1 MSVGIVGSGPAVAA
15 VEAALG
21 DVDVETTGIDVAEV
35 ADVELAVVV
44 GQAGDTVFEQANEY
58 ALEAGARWIAVELGG
73 IGGFPVFDAAVA
85 GFGPETACYE
95 CLSGRV
101 SANLDP
107 QAEPAAAPPA
117 HTARF
122 AGAVGGREAARW
134 MVDDGEL
141 FGEVIELPYARRE
154 FLPLP
159 NCACDTERDTRP
171 TRNVTDRSLEDAL
184 GRAERAVDDQLGIVQ
199 EIGEAESFPV
209 PYYLAHSCDT
219 TGFSAVGAARDAAGV
234 DAGWDAAFMKALGE
248 ALERYCAGIYYL
260 DEFETASPA
269 EMDNGVSPAAFVCTT
284 DPDRG
289 ADISWV
295 TGENLHTG
303 GEVSL
308 PAEFVYYP
316 PPSRRYRPPV
326 TTGLGLGNSG
336 TEALLAGLYE
346 VIERDAT
353 MLSWY
358 STFDPM
364 ALSVDD
370 EGFETL
376 RVRAESEGLD
386 VSTLL
391 VTQDVDVPV
400 VVAAVTHDEWPRFAA
415 GSDADLD
422 VASAARSALSEA
434 LQNWME
440 LRGMGPEDAAEA
452 SGEIGH
458 YAEFPDPVQS
468 YVDATETIP
477 AATVGPA
484 EMPTGEAEL
493 SAVLDRLDDADLD
506 AYAART
512 TTRDVAQLGFET
524 VRVLVPEAQPLFF
537 GEGYFGD
544 RAESVPAAMGFEPR
558 LDSDHHPFP

>member
-21 DVDVETTGIDVAEV
+21 DVDVDTATVDAAELP
-35 ADVELAVVV
+35 DHDLTVVV
-44 GQAGDTVFEQANEY
+44 GQAGETVFERANQH
-58 ALEAGARWIAVELGG
+58 ALDAGARWIAVELGG
-73 IGGFPVFDAAVA
+73 VGGFPVVDAAVA

-122 AGAVGGREAARW
+122 AGAVGGREAARYLA
-134 MVDDGEL
+134 DDGEL
-141 FGEVIELPYARRE
+141 FGEVVEIPHARRE

-159 NCACDTERDTRP
+159 NCACDTGRSRSLDDGS
-171 TRNVTDRSLEDAL
+171 VDRSLEDAL

-219 TGFSAVGAARDAAGV
+219 AGFSDVSAARDAAGV

-248 ALERYCAGIYYL
+248 ALERYCAGIYHL
-260 DEFETASPA
+260 DEFKSAPPNGIQNAVGPAS
-269 EMDNGVSPAAFVCTT
+269 FVCQT
-284 DPDRG
+284 DPDPT
-289 ADISWV
+289 ADIPWV
-295 TGENLHTG
+295 VGENLSTG
-303 GEVSL
+303 ESVPL
-308 PAEFVYYP
+308 PAEFVHYP
-316 PPSRRYRPPV
+316 PPSRQYRPPV

-358 STFDPM
+358 STFDPL
-364 ALSVDD
+364 ALAIED
-370 EGFETL
+370 EDVETL
-376 RVRAESEGLD
+376 RRRADSEGLD

-400 VVAAVTHDEWPRFAA
+400 VVAAVHREEWPGFAA
-415 GSDADLD
+415 GSGAALD
-422 VASAARSALSEA
+422 VTAAAQSALAEA

-440 LRGMGPEDAAEA
+440 LRGMGPEDAAGA
-452 SGEIGH
+452 SGEIGR
-458 YAEFPDPVQS
+458 YADFPPAVQE
-468 YVDATETIP
+468 YVDADGEIP
-477 AATVGPA
+477 AESVGPD
-484 EMPTGEAEL
+484 EVPEGRDEL
-493 SAVLDRLDDADLD
+493 DAVLDRLDSADLD
-506 AYAART
+506 AYGVRT
-512 TTRDVAQLGFET
+512 TTRDVAHLGFEA
-524 VRVLVPEAQPLFF
+524 VRVLVPKAQPLFF
-537 GEGYFGD
+537 GQSYFGE
-544 RAESVPAAMGFEPR
+544 RAETVPADMGFEPR
-558 LDSDHHPFP
+558 LDRDHHPFP